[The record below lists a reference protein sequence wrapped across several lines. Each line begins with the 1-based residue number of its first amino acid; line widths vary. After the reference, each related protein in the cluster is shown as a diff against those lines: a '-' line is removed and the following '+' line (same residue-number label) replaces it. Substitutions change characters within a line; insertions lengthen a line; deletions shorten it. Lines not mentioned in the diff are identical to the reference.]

1 MSDKESQLVTIEPT
15 KAYEVFTT
23 PNGLVELLAKIDH
36 DALSIAPDLSTAT
49 GRKAVA
55 SNAYRVAQT
64 KTYLDNLGKEIT
76 DKLKELP
83 KLVDANRK
91 YARETLDE
99 LKEKIRQPLTDWEAE
114 QERIEAAKKAEEQAA
129 KLREEIERCHELA
142 LFINA
147 EFDRKREEDRKAA
160 EQARIEHERRI
171 AEEAAERARLAAE
184 AKAKAEREESERNAR
199 EAAEAAERAK
209 REAIEAAEKA
219 ERDRIEAEERHARE
233 LQAAQNRIKAEAEKA
248 AQQERERIEAEQ
260 RRIQAEQEAKA
271 KAEAKAAA
279 NKEHQRKINSA
290 IVSQLICY
298 AGISDTQAKSVVKAV
313 LSGQV
318 DRVSINYG
326 VEA

>member
-1 MSDKESQLVTIEPT
+1 MSDKENQLVTIEPT
-15 KAYEVFTT
+15 KAYDVFTT

-49 GRKAVA
+49 GRKAIA

-64 KTYLDNLGKEIT
+64 KTYLDNLGKDIT

-91 YARETLDE
+91 YARETLDA
-99 LKEKIRQPLTDWEAE
+99 LRDKVRQPLTDWEAE
-114 QERIEAAKKAEEQAA
+114 QERLEAARKAEEEAA

-142 LFINA
+142 LFMNA
-147 EFDRKREEDRKAA
+147 EFDREREEKRKAA

-184 AKAKAEREESERNAR
+184 AKAKAEREEVERKAR

-219 ERDRIEAEERHARE
+219 ERDRKAAEERHARE
-233 LQAAQNRIKAEAEKA
+233 LAEREAKAKADAERA
-248 AQQERERIEAEQ
+248 VREERERAEAEQ
-260 RRIQAEQEAKA
+260 RRIKAEQEAKA

-279 NKEHQRKINSA
+279 NKEHQRKINASIVAGLIEHTGITEDQAKA
-290 IVSQLICY
+290 IVKAAL
-298 AGISDTQAKSVVKAV
+298 AGKI
-313 LSGQV
+313 
-318 DRVSINYG
+318 DRLTINYG
-326 VEA
+326 V

>member
-1 MSDKESQLVTIEPT
+1 MEKDQTQLVVIEPT
-15 KAYEVFTT
+15 KAYDVFTT
-23 PNGLVELLAKIDH
+23 PNGLHELLAKIDS

-49 GRKAVA
+49 GRKAIA

-64 KTYLDNLGKEIT
+64 KTYLDGLGKEIT

-83 KLVDANRK
+83 KIVDANRK
-91 YARETLDE
+91 YARETLDA
-99 LKEKIRQPLTDWEAE
+99 LKEKVRQPLTEWEAE
-114 QERIEAAKKAEEQAA
+114 QERIEAARKAEEEAA

-142 LFINA
+142 LFMNA
-147 EFDRKREEDRKAA
+147 EYDREREEKRKAA

-171 AEEAAERARLAAE
+171 AEEAAERARLEAE
-184 AKAKAEREESERNAR
+184 AKAKAEREEIERKTR

-219 ERDRIEAEERHARE
+219 ERDRKAAEERHARE
-233 LQAAQNRIKAEAEKA
+233 LAEREAKAKADAERA
-248 AQQERERIEAEQ
+248 VREERERAEAEQ

-279 NKEHQRKINSA
+279 NKEHQRKVNAS
-290 IVSQLICY
+290 IVAALTLHT
-298 AGISDTQAKSVVKAV
+298 GITDDQAKAVVKAV

-318 DRVSINYG
+318 ERMTINYG
-326 VEA
+326 VQP